1 MLINYSLS
9 AVLFMLLVA
18 CGGAQDE
25 EVRSAGVDPSAD
37 RGASTSAGAQLQT
50 AIRLYVFDCGR
61 VSFQSVSGF
70 GLAETDTLARELAV
84 PCYIID
90 HPRGQLL
97 WDAGLPSELASKAGW
112 VARGEGVEVY
122 LETSLSHQLEA
133 MELDFDLHSLEYAA
147 FSHIHWDH
155 VGAANDVASGEWLVQ
170 RGDYAGVVDAEN
182 HPVPAVDLALLEGI
196 KDRPVRVL
204 DGDHDVF
211 GDGRVRL
218 IAAYGHTPGHQVLYV
233 DLADTGPVILSGD
246 LYHFRVS
253 RSRRVVPLFNSNR
266 DQTLAAMARVERE
279 VTETGATFWIQHDLA
294 LFETLRKAPEFYQ

>member
-1 MLINYSLS
+1 MLIKYSPIGL
-9 AVLFMLLVA
+9 LLMLLVA
-18 CGGAQDE
+18 CGGTQDE
-25 EVRSAGVDPSAD
+25 GGPSAELD
-37 RGASTSAGAQLQT
+37 PAAVEDASSSGSANLHT

-61 VSFQSVSGF
+61 VSFQSVAGF
-70 GLAETDTLARELAV
+70 GLAETDTFVRELAV

-97 WDAGLPSELASKAGW
+97 WDAGLPSELANKAGW
-112 VARGEGVEVY
+112 VARGEGVDVF

-133 MELDFDLHSLEYAA
+133 MELGFDLDSLEYVA

-155 VGAANDVASGEWLVQ
+155 VGAANGVASGEWLVQ

-196 KDRPVRVL
+196 RDRPVRVL

-253 RSRRVVPLFNSNR
+253 RTRGVVPLFNSNR
-266 DQTLAAMARVERE
+266 EQTLAAMARVERE
-279 VTETGATFWIQHDLA
+279 VTETGASFWIQHDLA
-294 LFETLRKAPEFYQ
+294 LFETLRKAPGFYQ